1 MRAKTS
7 WTLHALRL
15 FTKYLH
21 TMLSVIPT
29 DINLDVAEHMMQ
41 IVRFTPQGQ
50 MVENVLVHQL
60 DVRVA

>member
-1 MRAKTS
+1 
-7 WTLHALRL
+7 
-15 FTKYLH
+15 
-21 TMLSVIPT
+21 MLSVIPT